1 MSDEISHCVVC
12 PNSQRNMRVGK
23 YNTSCTM
30 AAQVA
35 EFDGIDSF
43 TITTEG
49 AFSSTSV
56 MLAGHE
62 ALSVHCRP
70 DINELVSRKVLE
82 GQMTQGHATS
92 IRDLA
97 SERYGDLSSSLR
109 GSSYVTVDDSMLLHR
124 HPQNESV
131 PAVVKDSNGQERRR
145 GIRRSWNPTINFIA
159 TEDPEGFGTTMKACK
174 AYSCDVGDA
183 TAILWNISAM
193 FLSCAE
199 LWYATDRKSK
209 PFRHDSYEGH
219 LLAHLHSTYMKHCE
233 GGRQVGSPFSGSL
246 SMAGLLDQLEKK
258 MPNRSSDED
267 ELQEFYGVGYT
278 FLRSLFELSDHKR
291 VRVKD
296 GNLSSTDNTLP
307 DVAANDSVDVVIC
320 VSEECPDEGCVEVA
334 TTDGEVLIYEARSVV
349 CTRRI
354 ADGIAPGRF
363 ECERYCRNGKGFY
376 SWWRQD
382 RKAKSHRLLRR
393 HRPPDSSMLGE
404 QSYIPSIDN
413 DSGNVVAF
421 VTVFAKVVPSTVN
434 KHKLEF
440 HKLLGGQHHLY
451 CR

>member
-1 MSDEISHCVVC
+1 
-12 PNSQRNMRVGK
+12 
-23 YNTSCTM
+23 M
-30 AAQVA
+30 AEQVA

-49 AFSSTSV
+49 AFASHSI
-56 MLAGHE
+56 MLEGHE
-62 ALSVHCRP
+62 ALSVHCRA
-70 DINELVSRKVLE
+70 DINELVTRKVLE
-82 GQMTQGHATS
+82 GQMSERHASS
-92 IRDLA
+92 IRESA
-97 SERYGDLSSSLR
+97 RTRYGDVSRHLR
-109 GSSYVTVDDSMLLHR
+109 GATYVTLDDSMILHR

-131 PAVVKDSNGQERRR
+131 PAVVKNSNGQERHR

-159 TEDPEGFGTTMKACK
+159 TEDPDGFGTTMKACK
-174 AYSCDVGDA
+174 AYSCDVGNA

-193 FLSCAE
+193 YLSCAE
-199 LWYATDRKSK
+199 LWYATDRKSM

-246 SMAGLLDQLEKK
+246 SMTGLLKQLEKC
-258 MPNRSSDED
+258 MPDRSSDEE

-278 FLRSLFELSDHKR
+278 SVRSLFELSDHKR

-296 GNLSSTDNTLP
+296 GNLSSTDQTLP
-307 DVAANDSVDVVIC
+307 DVAVNDSVDVVIC
-320 VSEECPDEGCVEVA
+320 VSDECPSEGCVEVA
-334 TTDGEVLIYEARSVV
+334 TTDGGTLIYEARSVV
-349 CTRRI
+349 CTQRI
-354 ADGIAPGRF
+354 EDGVAPAAAGRF
-363 ECERYCRNGKGFY
+363 ECERYCRNGKGFN

-382 RKAKSHRLLRR
+382 RKAKSQRLLRK
-393 HRPPDSSMLGE
+393 HYPSDNSMLGK
-404 QSYIPSIDN
+404 QSYIPSIDT

-421 VTVFAKVVPSTVN
+421 VTVFAKVESFTVN
-434 KHKLEF
+434 KHKLGF

>member
-1 MSDEISHCVVC
+1 
-12 PNSQRNMRVGK
+12 
-23 YNTSCTM
+23 
-30 AAQVA
+30 
-35 EFDGIDSF
+35 
-43 TITTEG
+43 
-49 AFSSTSV
+49 
-56 MLAGHE
+56 
-62 ALSVHCRP
+62 
-70 DINELVSRKVLE
+70 
-82 GQMTQGHATS
+82 MT
-92 IRDLA
+92 
-97 SERYGDLSSSLR
+97 
-109 GSSYVTVDDSMLLHR
+109 
-124 HPQNESV
+124 
-131 PAVVKDSNGQERRR
+131 
-145 GIRRSWNPTINFIA
+145 
-159 TEDPEGFGTTMKACK
+159 
-174 AYSCDVGDA
+174 
-183 TAILWNISAM
+183 
-193 FLSCAE
+193 
-199 LWYATDRKSK
+199 
-209 PFRHDSYEGH
+209 
-219 LLAHLHSTYMKHCE
+219 
-233 GGRQVGSPFSGSL
+233 
-246 SMAGLLDQLEKK
+246 GLLDQLEKK

-404 QSYIPSIDN
+404 QLYIPSIDT